1 MTLDELLAMDEIE
14 DLSEWRNGVSQG
26 VADLSAGMQAR
37 LSEVEE
43 KLTEAERKYQEVA
56 ARNYELMVAA
66 TAPADGDGDGE
77 KGEESQEEIAEKSID
92 DLFADK
98 EN

>member
-1 MTLDELLAMDEIE
+1 MPLDELLAMDEIE
-14 DLSEWRNGVSQG
+14 DLSEWRKGVSQG

-37 LSEVEE
+37 LSELEE

-66 TAPADGDGDGE
+66 TAPASDEGE
-77 KGEESQEEIAEKSID
+77 EGEESQEEIAEKSID

>member
-14 DLSEWRNGVSQG
+14 DLSEWRNDVSQG

-37 LSEVEE
+37 ISEIEE
-43 KLTEAERKYQEVA
+43 KLAEAEQKYQETA
-56 ARNYELMVAA
+56 ARNYELMIAA
-66 TAPADGDGDGE
+66 TAPAGDDGE
-77 KGEESQEEIAEKSID
+77 EGEKTQEDIAEKSIAA
-92 DLFADK
+92 LFAGK

>member
-1 MTLDELLAMDEIE
+1 MTLDELLEADEIE

-26 VADLSAGMQAR
+26 IADLSAGMQAR
-37 LSEVEE
+37 ISDLEE

-66 TAPADGDGDGE
+66 TAPAADEGE
-77 KGEESQEEIAEKSID
+77 EGEESQEDIAERSITE
-92 DLFADK
+92 LFEDK

>member
-1 MTLDELLAMDEIE
+1 MTLDELLSMDDIE
-14 DLSEWRNGVSQG
+14 DLSEWRAGVSQG

-37 LSEVEE
+37 LSELEE
-43 KLTEAERKYQEVA
+43 NLTEAERKYQEVA

-66 TAPADGDGDGE
+66 TAPADGDSEDS
-77 KGEESQEEIAEKSID
+77 EESQEEIAEKSID
-92 DLFADK
+92 ELFADK

>member
-14 DLSEWRNGVSQG
+14 DLSEWRDGVSQG

-37 LSEVEE
+37 LSELEE

-66 TAPADGDGDGE
+66 TAPAADEGE
-77 KGEESQEEIAEKSID
+77 EGEESQEEIAEKSID

>member
-1 MTLDELLAMDEIE
+1 VTLDELLAMDEIE
-14 DLSEWRNGVSQG
+14 DLTDWRNGVSQG

-37 LSEVEE
+37 LSELEE
-43 KLTEAERKYQEVA
+43 KLTEAEHKYQEVA

-66 TAPADGDGDGE
+66 TAPAGDEVSDP
-77 KGEESQEEIAEKSID
+77 EEPQEEIAEKSIA

>member
-1 MTLDELLAMDEIE
+1 MTLDELLSLDEIE
-14 DLSEWRNGVSQG
+14 DLSEWRSGVSQG

-37 LSEVEE
+37 LSELED

-66 TAPADGDGDGE
+66 TAPAADE
-77 KGEESQEEIAEKSID
+77 GEEAEETQEEIAEKSID
-92 DLFADK
+92 DLFAAK

>member
-14 DLSEWRNGVSQG
+14 DLGEWRAGVSQG

-37 LSEVEE
+37 LSELEE
-43 KLTEAERKYQEVA
+43 KLTEAEHKYQQTA

-66 TAPADGDGDGE
+66 TAPSGDE
-77 KGEESQEEIAEKSID
+77 PSEPEESPEEIAEKSIT

>member
-14 DLSEWRNGVSQG
+14 DLPEWRAGVSQG

-37 LSEVEE
+37 LSELEE
-43 KLTEAERKYQEVA
+43 KLAEAERRYQETA
-56 ARNYELMVAA
+56 ARNYELMIAA
-66 TAPADGDGDGE
+66 TAPAADE
-77 KGEESQEEIAEKSID
+77 SEEGEESQEEIAEKSIY

>member
-14 DLSEWRNGVSQG
+14 DLSEWRDGVSQG

-37 LSEVEE
+37 LSELEE
-43 KLTEAERKYQEVA
+43 KLTEAERKYQETA

-66 TAPADGDGDGE
+66 TAPAAGDEGSDS
-77 KGEESQEEIAEKSID
+77 EESQEEIAEKSID
-92 DLFADK
+92 DLFADN

>member
-14 DLSEWRNGVSQG
+14 DLPEWRNGVSQG

-37 LSEVEE
+37 LSELEE

-66 TAPADGDGDGE
+66 TAPAGDEASDP
-77 KGEESQEEIAEKSID
+77 EESQEEIAEKSID

>member
-1 MTLDELLAMDEIE
+1 MTLDELLEMAEIE
-14 DLSEWRNGVSQG
+14 DLTEWRNDVSQG

-37 LSEVEE
+37 VSELEE

-66 TAPADGDGDGE
+66 TAPAGDGASDP
-77 KGEESQEEIAEKSID
+77 EESQEEIAEKSID

>member
-1 MTLDELLAMDEIE
+1 MTLDELLEIDEIE

-37 LSEVEE
+37 LSELEE
-43 KLTEAERKYQEVA
+43 KLAEAEHKYQEVA
-56 ARNYELMVAA
+56 ARNYELMIAA
-66 TAPADGDGDGE
+66 TAPAPDEDGE
-77 KGEESQEEIAEKSID
+77 GEESQEEIAKKTID

>member
-37 LSEVEE
+37 LSELEE
-43 KLTEAERKYQEVA
+43 KLTDSERKYQEVA
-56 ARNYELMVAA
+56 ARNYELMIAA
-66 TAPADGDGDGE
+66 TAPADGDGE
-77 KGEESQEEIAEKSID
+77 EGEESQEEIAEKSID

>member
-14 DLSEWRNGVSQG
+14 DLSEWRKGVSQG

-37 LSEVEE
+37 LSELEE
-43 KLTEAERKYQEVA
+43 KLTEAERKYQETA
-56 ARNYELMVAA
+56 ARNYELMIAA
-66 TAPADGDGDGE
+66 TAPAADEGE
-77 KGEESQEEIAEKSID
+77 KSEESQEEIAEQSID

>member
-14 DLSEWRNGVSQG
+14 DLPEWRNGVSQG

-37 LSEVEE
+37 LSELEE

-66 TAPADGDGDGE
+66 TAPAGDEVSDP
-77 KGEESQEEIAEKSID
+77 EESQEEIAEKSID
-92 DLFADK
+92 DLFTDK

>member
-37 LSEVEE
+37 LSELEE

-66 TAPADGDGDGE
+66 TAPAPDEGSE
-77 KGEESQEEIAEKSID
+77 GEESQEEIAEKSID
-92 DLFADK
+92 ELFADK

>member
-14 DLSEWRNGVSQG
+14 DLSEWRNDVSQG

-37 LSEVEE
+37 LSELEE

-66 TAPADGDGDGE
+66 TAPAPDEDG
-77 KGEESQEEIAEKSID
+77 KSEESQEEIAEKSID
-92 DLFADK
+92 DLFEDK

>member
-37 LSEVEE
+37 LSELEE

-66 TAPADGDGDGE
+66 TAPAPDEGE
-77 KGEESQEEIAEKSID
+77 EGEESQEEIAEKSIA

>member
-1 MTLDELLAMDEIE
+1 MTLDELLSMEDIE
-14 DLSEWRNGVSQG
+14 DVAAWRGDVSTG
-26 VADLSAGMQAR
+26 VADLSAGFEAR
-37 LSEVEE
+37 LSELEE
-43 KLTEAERKYQEVA
+43 KLTEAERRYQETA

-66 TAPADGDGDGE
+66 TAPAADDVED
-77 KGEESQEEIAEKSID
+77 GEESQEEIAEKSID

>member
-1 MTLDELLAMDEIE
+1 MTLDELLSMEDIE
-14 DLSEWRNGVSQG
+14 DVAAWRGDVSTG
-26 VADLSAGMQAR
+26 VADLSAGFEAR
-37 LSEVEE
+37 LSELEE
-43 KLTEAERKYQEVA
+43 KLAESERKYQEVA

-66 TAPADGDGDGE
+66 TAPVPDEGGE
-77 KGEESQEEIAEKSID
+77 SEESPEEIAEKSID

>member
-1 MTLDELLAMDEIE
+1 MTLDEMLAMDEIE
-14 DLSEWRNGVSQG
+14 DLSEWRDGVSQG

-37 LSEVEE
+37 LSDLEE

-66 TAPADGDGDGE
+66 TAPAPDDGGE
-77 KGEESQEEIAEKSID
+77 SEESPEEIAEKSID
-92 DLFADK
+92 DLFAYK

>member
-1 MTLDELLAMDEIE
+1 MTLDELLTMGEIE

-37 LSEVEE
+37 ISELEE
-43 KLTEAERKYQEVA
+43 KLTEAESKYQEVA

-66 TAPADGDGDGE
+66 TAPAADEGE
-77 KGEESQEEIAEKSID
+77 EGEESQEEIAKKSID
-92 DLFADK
+92 ELFADK

>member
-37 LSEVEE
+37 LSELEE
-43 KLTEAERKYQEVA
+43 KLAEAERRYQETA
-56 ARNYELMVAA
+56 ARNYELMIAA
-66 TAPADGDGDGE
+66 TAPAEGE
-77 KGEESQEEIAEKSID
+77 DEEDEESQEEIAKKSID
-92 DLFADK
+92 YLFADK

>member
-14 DLSEWRNGVSQG
+14 DLTEWRNSVSQG
-26 VADLSAGMQAR
+26 VADLSAGMRAR
-37 LSEVEE
+37 LSEIEE
-43 KLTEAERKYQEVA
+43 KLAESERKYQETA

-66 TAPADGDGDGE
+66 TAPAGDEGRDT
-77 KGEESQEEIAEKSID
+77 EESPEEIEKKSID
-92 DLFADK
+92 DLFAAK

>member
-14 DLSEWRNGVSQG
+14 DLPEWRDGVSQG
-26 VADLSAGMQAR
+26 VTDLSAGMQAR
-37 LSEVEE
+37 ISELEE
-43 KLTEAERKYQEVA
+43 KLTEAERKYQETA

-66 TAPADGDGDGE
+66 TAPAGDEGSDT
-77 KGEESQEEIAEKSID
+77 EESQEEIAEKSING
-92 DLFADK
+92 LFADK

>member
-14 DLSEWRNGVSQG
+14 DLSEWRDGVSQG

-37 LSEVEE
+37 LSELEE
-43 KLTEAERKYQEVA
+43 RLAEAERRYQETA
-56 ARNYELMVAA
+56 ARNYELMIAA
-66 TAPADGDGDGE
+66 TAPAEGE
-77 KGEESQEEIAEKSID
+77 GNETEESQEEIGEKAIE

>member
-14 DLSEWRNGVSQG
+14 DLPEWRNGVSQG

-37 LSEVEE
+37 LSELEE

-66 TAPADGDGDGE
+66 TAPAPDEGE
-77 KGEESQEEIAEKSID
+77 EGEESQEEIAEKSIG

>member
-14 DLSEWRNGVSQG
+14 DLSVWRSDVAQG

-37 LSEVEE
+37 LSEMEE
-43 KLTEAERKYQEVA
+43 KLTEAERRYQETA
-56 ARNYELMVAA
+56 ARNYELMIAA
-66 TAPADGDGDGE
+66 TAPTDGDGE
-77 KGEESQEEIAEKSID
+77 ESEESQEEIAEKSIG

>member
-26 VADLSAGMQAR
+26 VADLTAGMQAR
-37 LSEVEE
+37 LSELEE

-56 ARNYELMVAA
+56 ARNYELMIAA
-66 TAPADGDGDGE
+66 TAPADGEGE
-77 KGEESQEEIAEKSID
+77 ESEESQEEIAEKSID
-92 DLFADK
+92 ALFADK

>member
-14 DLSEWRNGVSQG
+14 DLSEWRDGVTQG

-37 LSEVEE
+37 LSELEE
-43 KLTEAERKYQEVA
+43 KLTEAERRYQETA

-66 TAPADGDGDGE
+66 TAPAADEGGE
-77 KGEESQEEIAEKSID
+77 GEQSQEEIAAKSID